1 MIITYIRRAAQSAGA
16 REQKWNLLPGT
27 NQNVAGTIGK
37 ESKRKNKKVF
47 FFGNSCFRV
56 LPNSRDFQWSVFFSD
71 VFQIFPNHT
80 HQKSCQNTHSFSIR
94 KNISL
99 IYTILLVFSHPQVL
113 NFRQFHSIFT
123 IFLSKFVILVELYD
137 FF

>member
-37 ESKRKNKKVF
+37 ESKRKNKKGF

-56 LPNSRDFQWSVFFSD
+56 LPNSRDF
-71 VFQIFPNHT
+71 
-80 HQKSCQNTHSFSIR
+80 
-94 KNISL
+94 
-99 IYTILLVFSHPQVL
+99 
-113 NFRQFHSIFT
+113 
-123 IFLSKFVILVELYD
+123 
-137 FF
+137 